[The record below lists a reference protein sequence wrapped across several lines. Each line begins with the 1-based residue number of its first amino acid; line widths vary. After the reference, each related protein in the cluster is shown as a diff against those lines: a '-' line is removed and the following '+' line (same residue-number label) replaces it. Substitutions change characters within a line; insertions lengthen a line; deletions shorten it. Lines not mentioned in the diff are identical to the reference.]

1 MRIPVAIACILIS
14 GSFALAQSGGDNTK
28 SGGDNTN
35 LKGVEQPQGLTGP
48 LNTTSGGNPPEN
60 PEGDTPPGMQT
71 NPGAPNP
78 K

>member
-1 MRIPVAIACILIS
+1 MRVPLALLFVLFC
-14 GSFALAQSGGDNTK
+14 GSVALAQASPPSNHDQNDK
-28 SGGDNTN
+28 R
-35 LKGVEQPQGLTGP
+35 GVEQPQGSTGP

-71 NPGAPNP
+71 DPRVPNP

>member
-1 MRIPVAIACILIS
+1 MRIPLAFVCILVS
-14 GSFALAQSGGDNTK
+14 GSFALAQSGAGTTNGSGNT
-28 SGGDNTN
+28 DTQ
-35 LKGVEQPQGLTGP
+35 GVEQPQGKTGP

-71 NPGAPNP
+71 NPNAPNP